1 MSRYFCMLLHGFTA
15 RSHWKRFYFQ
25 TDRQPNLLIITDE
38 RRIKQ
43 ILINL
48 LSNAVKL
55 TPSGGHIDIV
65 ADFDPKQGYRISAS
79 DNGIGIVKS
88 HIAYVFIPF
97 GRVANS
103 TIHTLEGTSLGL
115 STAKSLTELHG
126 GSICFSSKL
135 GVSTQ
140 IFIVLPT
147 HRKAPYKP
155 QLHDSAN

>member
-1 MSRYFCMLLHGFTA
+1 M
-15 RSHWKRFYFQ
+15 
-25 TDRQPNLLIITDE
+25 
-38 RRIKQ
+38 
-43 ILINL
+43 

-88 HIAYVFIPF
+88 HIAYVLIPF

-126 GSICFSSKL
+126 GSLDFSSKL

-147 HRKAPYKP
+147 HRNAPYKP
-155 QLHDSAN
+155 QLHDSAD